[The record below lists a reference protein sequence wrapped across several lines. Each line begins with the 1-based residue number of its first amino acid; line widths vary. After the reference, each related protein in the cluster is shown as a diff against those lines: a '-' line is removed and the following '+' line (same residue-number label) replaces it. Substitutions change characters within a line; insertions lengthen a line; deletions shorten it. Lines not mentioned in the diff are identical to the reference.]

1 MKTTILLIATL
12 LVLNQTEAKT
22 FTTTENVASF
32 TADIEQNDLFVTNEF
47 GLDKRNFA
55 PVEDQMIFNPAVVIN
70 NSYSK
75 SIEEVIAQDN
85 QIIESNIVDE
95 GVRFYQGE
103 TTESQI
109 IENNQII
116 DSAPE
121 NEIRPLYLD
130 RTIEDQ
136 IAEGN
141 AIIDNNQT
149 SVYQPLDFE
158 VINAKNNKQTQV
170 NL

>member
-1 MKTTILLIATL
+1 MKTTILLMATL
-12 LVLNQTEAKT
+12 LVFNQTEANTVANVKGAT
-22 FTTTENVASF
+22 LNENEQTIF
-32 TADIEQNDLFVTNEF
+32 FDTLQTAAEE
-47 GLDKRNFA
+47 RSFA
-55 PVEDQMIFNPAVVIN
+55 PVEDQIIFNPAVVIDFQ
-70 NSYSK
+70 YAK

-85 QIIESNIVDE
+85 QIIESNVTDE
-95 GVRFYQGE
+95 GIRFYQNE

-136 IAEGN
+136 IEEGN
-141 AIIDNNQT
+141 AIIDNEPT
-149 SVYQPLDFE
+149 SAYQPLDFNI
-158 VINAKNNKQTQV
+158 INAKSNKQNQV